1 MNLLK
6 KYIVAASVVAVNPVF
21 GDAGISISYR
31 STPVIIQKNWLND
44 SNWPREAA
52 YYEGITTQRTLNMVS
67 VSLFFDDSLR
77 GHDDKTPGKYVTKH
91 FVREFEE
98 PSDDHPVGRM
108 IDREVDIGD
117 AETAEEINIRNGWKR
132 GDDRVPQVYSKEV
145 YVKSKVKG
153 WLPGWSNPNRGAGY
167 IFGLNFNYAAEDG
180 LVEYY
185 SGDLYIGKRLF
196 ILPHFAHMY
205 FKIGP
210 TIAKYNY
217 DFVDR
222 YLHTETR
229 IGGFYSMGIQT
240 QVLKGIKIFA
250 EAEFRGY
257 SPASV
262 GDTFNLEDS
271 QMDFVNAL
279 PPFSRNYKET
289 KFDKKWARDLVTQ
302 GIRFGMKFSF

>member
-1 MNLLK
+1 MKLLK
-6 KYIVAASVVAVNPVF
+6 KYLVVASIVAVNPVF

-31 STPVIIQKNWLND
+31 STPVIIDKNWFND
-44 SNWPREAA
+44 SKWPEERA

-77 GHDDKTPGKYVTKH
+77 GHDDKSPGKYVTKH
-91 FVREFEE
+91 YVREFEG
-98 PSDDHPVGRM
+98 PSDKYPVGRM
-108 IDREVDIGD
+108 IEREVDIGD
-117 AETAEEINIRNGWKR
+117 AETAEEINVRNGWKH
-132 GDDRVPQVYSKEV
+132 GDDRVPKVYSKDV
-145 YVKSKVKG
+145 YVKSRVKG

-167 IFGLNFNYAAEDG
+167 IFGINFNYAAEED

-185 SGDLYIGKRLF
+185 SGDIYIGKRLF
-196 ILPHFAHMY
+196 ILPYFAHMY

-210 TIAKYNY
+210 SVAKYNY

-222 YLHTETR
+222 SMSTETR
-229 IGGFYSMGIQT
+229 IGAFYSMGVQT

-262 GDTFNLEDS
+262 GDTFNLENS
-271 QMDFVNAL
+271 QVDFVNAL
-279 PPFSRNYKET
+279 PPSSKNYKDT
-289 KFDKKWARDLVTQ
+289 KFNKQWFRDLVTQ

>member
-1 MNLLK
+1 MKLLK
-6 KYIVAASVVAVNPVF
+6 KYLVVASIVAVSPVF
-21 GDAGISISYR
+21 GDAGVSISYR
-31 STPVIIQKNWLND
+31 STPVIVQKNWLND
-44 SNWPREAA
+44 SNWPEQRA
-52 YYEGITTQRTLNMVS
+52 YYEGFTTQRTLNMVS

-77 GHDDKTPGKYVTKH
+77 GHDDKSPGKYVTKH
-91 FVREFEE
+91 YVREFEG
-98 PSDDHPVGRM
+98 PSDKYPVGRM
-108 IDREVDIGD
+108 IEREVDIGD
-117 AETAEEINIRNGWKR
+117 AETAEEINVKNGWKH
-132 GDDRVPQVYSKEV
+132 GDDRVPKVYSKEV
-145 YVKSKVKG
+145 YVKSRVKG

-167 IFGLNFNYAAEDG
+167 IFGINFNYAAEED

-185 SGDLYIGKRLF
+185 SGDIYIGKRLF

-210 TIAKYNY
+210 SIAKYNY

-229 IGGFYSMGIQT
+229 IGAFYSMGIQT

-262 GDTFNLEDS
+262 GDTFNLENN
-271 QMDFVNAL
+271 QLDFVNAL
-279 PPFSRNYKET
+279 PPSSKNYKDT
-289 KFDKKWARDLVTQ
+289 KFNKQWFRDLVTQ